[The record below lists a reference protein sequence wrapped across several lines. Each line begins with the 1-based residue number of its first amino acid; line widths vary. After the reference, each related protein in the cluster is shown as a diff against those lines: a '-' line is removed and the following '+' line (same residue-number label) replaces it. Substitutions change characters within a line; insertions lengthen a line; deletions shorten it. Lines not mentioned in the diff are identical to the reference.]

1 MNLISYYLSI
11 YESIMFASHFI
22 WNSGRFDG
30 YDYER
35 WNDKEAYPVG
45 YAGVFGFACG
55 VAGVVLGMNQ
65 TWYSGV
71 IGRRIGE
78 FGGDIGF
85 ELAIGFAFIGFNVA
99 RYFEKKYIR

>member
-1 MNLISYYLSI
+1 
-11 YESIMFASHFI
+11 
-22 WNSGRFDG
+22 
-30 YDYER
+30 
-35 WNDKEAYPVG
+35 
-45 YAGVFGFACG
+45 
-55 VAGVVLGMNQ
+55 MNQ